1 MGGFSI
7 STDDWPDSVIG
18 GGYMMTIFTSD
29 WKQPVSMSIRINLM
43 PMFGEDCL
51 INPFSRYKRGKPFF
65 QRWMRSGMRL
75 ASGRRLLT

>member
-51 INPFSRYKRGKPFF
+51 INPFS
-65 QRWMRSGMRL
+65 M
-75 ASGRRLLT
+75 